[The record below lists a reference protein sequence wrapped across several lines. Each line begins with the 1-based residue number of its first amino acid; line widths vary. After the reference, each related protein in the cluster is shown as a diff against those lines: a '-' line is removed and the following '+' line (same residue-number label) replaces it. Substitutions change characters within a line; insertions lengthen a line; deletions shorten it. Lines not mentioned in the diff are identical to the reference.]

1 MIFGN
6 TIKNAIFL
14 FISFILLLYLYKP
27 YLFNIND
34 VNNKFYL
41 GITFIILSIMS
52 YYLSL
57 IYTYINN

>member
-14 FISFILLLYLYKP
+14 FICFILLLYLYKP